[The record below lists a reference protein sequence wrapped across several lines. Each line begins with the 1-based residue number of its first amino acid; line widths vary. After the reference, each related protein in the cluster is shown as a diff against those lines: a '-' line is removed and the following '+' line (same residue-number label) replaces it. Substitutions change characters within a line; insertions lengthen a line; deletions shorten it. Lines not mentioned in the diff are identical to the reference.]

1 MILIAPT
8 AARDQDQGQKA
19 DFQIPG
25 LPFHSRN
32 HPLKEYT
39 HMFSLRSIFDPR
51 PAQPVVSKASILMKG
66 STEKLFRY
74 LGDDFFE
81 NYPKW
86 SPEVKE
92 LKQIGEQPMGP
103 GVTAR
108 QVRVDGGH
116 RSESKFRITLYEPNR
131 SLAFAGISEPFH
143 CTYEIQDEGREGL
156 VKLIFTFELLE
167 MKVFMRP
174 FERLIRIAAQHGAER
189 TVRNIKNLIEVDAGS
204 GS

>member
-1 MILIAPT
+1 
-8 AARDQDQGQKA
+8 
-19 DFQIPG
+19 
-25 LPFHSRN
+25 
-32 HPLKEYT
+32 
-39 HMFSLRSIFDPR
+39 MFSLRSIFDPR

-108 QVRVDGGH
+108 QVRIDGGH

-174 FERLIRIAAQHGAER
+174 FESLIRIAAQHGAER
-189 TVRNIKNLIEVDAGS
+189 TVRNIKNLVEIDADTVN
-204 GS
+204 